1 MKSHGF
7 GCPPTSILPRSTRVA
22 FEPCWALVPEEQRE
36 LFQLRARQK
45 LAALR
50 VLWRAPGSC
59 EPQTVLCVTGK
70 SHSFLFWGLLRDGD
84 RDLPGAPTQ
93 MPPVRR
99 KDMFYQSESLLFE
112 FLVRSLIASKNQH
125 REVNN
130 DSGFILVL
138 FPFLHFFLTF

>member
-1 MKSHGF
+1 M
-7 GCPPTSILPRSTRVA
+7 
-22 FEPCWALVPEEQRE
+22 
-36 LFQLRARQK
+36 
-45 LAALR
+45 
-50 VLWRAPGSC
+50 
-59 EPQTVLCVTGK
+59 
-70 SHSFLFWGLLRDGD
+70 LRDGD

-138 FPFLHFFLTF
+138 FPFLHFFFNLLITLSGQNLGSSRCNEMCVGELLPLDPSRGNIFLRQLKLILL